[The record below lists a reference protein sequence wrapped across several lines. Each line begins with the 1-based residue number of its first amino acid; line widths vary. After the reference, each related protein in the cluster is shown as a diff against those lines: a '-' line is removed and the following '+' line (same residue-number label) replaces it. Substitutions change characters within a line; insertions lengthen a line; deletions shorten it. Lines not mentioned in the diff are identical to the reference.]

1 MDSIPRSTRR
11 AAQSRK
17 IQEETVGLN
26 TQLQEFELS
35 IKAVNLFDPLEQKKI
50 FSSFLFFLF
59 RSFFCYFKTTPLF
72 YPTSEASSNEVSM
85 ACVVLVGV
93 FDVSAFRVSGW

>member
-17 IQEETVGLN
+17 IQKETVGLN

-59 RSFFCYFKTTPLF
+59 RSFFCFFKTTPLF
-72 YPTSEASSNEVSM
+72 YPTSEASSNEVTSK
-85 ACVVLVGV
+85 AFSKLGV
-93 FDVSAFRVSGW
+93 

>member
-59 RSFFCYFKTTPLF
+59 RSFFCFLSTTTKLLCNS
-72 YPTSEASSNEVSM
+72 SEASGN
-85 ACVVLVGV
+85 
-93 FDVSAFRVSGW
+93 RVSSRTSNS